1 MQKINRTEFLRS
13 ALALAGVGIGA
24 AGLAA
29 CSNDNGY
36 GGGNPPPG
44 AGAMGGGGGGL
55 TDACDTNAPT
65 DTIAANHGHVLVV
78 TAADAAAAADKTYD
92 IMGTASHTHSV
103 TITAA
108 MFAVLETGTL
118 ITTTSTTTSGHSHG
132 ITVMCA

>member
-1 MQKINRTEFLRS
+1 MKKLSRTEFLRS

-36 GGGNPPPG
+36 GSSPPPG
-44 AGAMGGGGGGL
+44 TGNTGGGGL
-55 TDACDTNAPT
+55 TNACDTTPPT
-65 DTIAANHGHVLVV
+65 DTIGGNHGHVLTV
-78 TAADAAAAADKTYD
+78 TAADAAAGVDKTYD

-108 MFAVLETGTL
+108 MFAMLETGVAIMTN
-118 ITTTSTTTSGHSHG
+118 STVTASHDHP
-132 ITVMCA
+132 ITVVCA

>member
-1 MQKINRTEFLRS
+1 MNKINRTQFLRS
-13 ALALAGVGIGA
+13 ALALASAGIGA

-29 CSNDNGY
+29 CSSDNGY
-36 GGGNPPPG
+36 GGTPPPG
-44 AGAMGGGGGGL
+44 TGGTTGGGL
-55 TDACDTNAPT
+55 TNACDTHPPT
-65 DTIAANHGHVLVV
+65 DTIASNHGHVLTV
-78 TAADAAAAADKTYD
+78 TTADAAAAVDKTYD

-108 MFAVLETGTL
+108 MFATLETGAV